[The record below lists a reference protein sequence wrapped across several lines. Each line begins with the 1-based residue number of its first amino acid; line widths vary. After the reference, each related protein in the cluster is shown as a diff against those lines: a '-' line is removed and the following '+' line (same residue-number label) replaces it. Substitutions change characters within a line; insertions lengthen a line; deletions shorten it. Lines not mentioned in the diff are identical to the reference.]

1 MWRRGLKMTVF
12 DISTELRSAP
22 VYLGDTET
30 KLVRQ
35 KSIAKGDSYNLTAIT
50 ISLHTGTHIDSPAH
64 FLEDGMTVD
73 EMELDTFMGGCR
85 VISVIGRQDD
95 LTGADIEELVPEG
108 TQRVLFKTLGSC
120 RLTRSAAF
128 ALVSAGVR
136 LVGIDAQS
144 VAPEEDETAVH
155 KELMLAGIAI
165 LEGLTLR
172 HVQSGAY
179 TLMAL
184 PLKIEGVEGAPCRAI
199 LMKN

>member
-1 MWRRGLKMTVF
+1 MKIF

-22 VYLGDTET
+22 VYEGDTET
-30 KLVRQ
+30 KLTRV
-35 KSIAKGDSYNLTAIT
+35 KSIKRGDLYNLTAVAA
-50 ISLHTGTHIDSPAH
+50 SLHTGTHIDSPAH
-64 FLEDGMTVD
+64 FIDDGMTVD
-73 EMELDTFMGGCR
+73 ELDLSVFMGGCR
-85 VISVIGRQDD
+85 VIAVNGYKDD
-95 LTGADIEELVPEG
+95 LTGADIEELIPEG
-108 TQRVLFKTLGSC
+108 TQRVLFKTLGDC

-128 ALVSAGVR
+128 SLVSLGVR

-144 VAPEEDETAVH
+144 VAPSDDEMAVH
-155 KELMLAGIAI
+155 RELMLAGVAI

-184 PLKIEGVEGAPCRAI
+184 PLKIAGTEAAPCRAI